1 MAAQKGSESSND
13 QADASLNELVRRF
26 WEVESCE
33 YVATRFSR
41 EQQDCEK
48 HFRKNVTRLPSGE
61 YSARL
66 PMKSSVD
73 SLGESYTQAHRRFL
87 NLERKL
93 QRHPDLRMQYSSFI
107 EEYLK
112 LNHMS
117 RVPAETIERCKYFLP
132 HHCVLKADSTTTKL
146 RVVFDGSAAT
156 STGYSLNEVM
166 MAGPVIQGKL
176 MHILLR
182 FRTYLVP
189 LTGDICK
196 MYRCVRMASADS
208 YYQYILWRDSPNK
221 ELQIFKLDTVT
232 YGTKAASFLSVRAMH
247 QLAHD
252 EAVSF
257 PVGSVALKNE
267 FYVDDFISGGDSVA
281 EVKVKLQETAAI
293 LARANF
299 KLRKWCSS
307 HAEVLSEIVDDEK
320 ESYMRFS
327 VGSEITKTLGLAWDP
342 SSDRLLFSLSFLEA
356 GSKPCR
362 WSVLAT
368 IARFYDPLGLL
379 GPVMTKSKIF
389 LQQLCKDKLTWDES
403 LPLQRYTAWVEMC
416 SSFNSISS
424 LSFPRAVPAAGCRVE
439 VHGFCDASEEAY
451 GACVYVVSSGR
462 TSQSRLLCSKS
473 RVAPLKTISVPK
485 LELCGAYLLAKLLHA
500 VRNMGFLDEEFFCWS
515 DSSVVLSW
523 IKDDPYKFN
532 VFVANRVASIQD
544 LTVNMKWQH
553 VATALNPADVLSRG
567 TTPEC
572 LAESKIWFHG
582 PEFLAGNRD
591 GWPSQ
596 RCLESSTLEMRSK
609 VMIATSPYDDITLRC
624 KYLNTFASMQR
635 VYAFVFK
642 FVNRIKHPGLNV
654 VDVNKGTWL
663 LLRLVQLSNLWSD
676 VKEIRSKGF
685 VKKSSSIASLLPFI
699 DQFGLL
705 RVGGRLANSTLPY
718 DARHPIIL
726 PRRHPIT
733 LALIAHHH
741 KNNLHVGARALLAKI
756 RLQYWPI
763 GGLRT
768 VSKVVRNCIECFRA
782 KPTVLEPIMASLPKE
797 RFLNSHPPI
806 KCYISVFI
814 CFASNAIHLE
824 LVKDLTT
831 AAFLGALKRFVSL
844 RGRPNQIWSD
854 NATLSGPKNE
864 LHDVK
869 KLLLSDPHKESVHR
883 VCLMDN
889 IEWKFIPPRS
899 PHFGGLRE
907 AAVKSAKH
915 HLYRSVG
922 RSILNYDE
930 LRTLVCQIAAI
941 INSRPLLSIS
951 ESPDDLDVLTPAHL
965 LFGGPPTVIFEP
977 DLSTLD
983 YNRLDGWQRV
993 TQLQQVFWNRWR
1005 EEYLTLLQQRSKWRT
1020 PDRRL
1025 QVNDVVLMKDENL
1038 PPFRWCNEHGA
1049 ML

>member
-1 MAAQKGSESSND
+1 
-13 QADASLNELVRRF
+13 
-26 WEVESCE
+26 
-33 YVATRFSR
+33 
-41 EQQDCEK
+41 
-48 HFRKNVTRLPSGE
+48 
-61 YSARL
+61 
-66 PMKSSVD
+66 
-73 SLGESYTQAHRRFL
+73 
-87 NLERKL
+87 
-93 QRHPDLRMQYSSFI
+93 
-107 EEYLK
+107 
-112 LNHMS
+112 
-117 RVPAETIERCKYFLP
+117 
-132 HHCVLKADSTTTKL
+132 
-146 RVVFDGSAAT
+146 
-156 STGYSLNEVM
+156 
-166 MAGPVIQGKL
+166 
-176 MHILLR
+176 
-182 FRTYLVP
+182 
-189 LTGDICK
+189 
-196 MYRCVRMASADS
+196 MYRCVRMASPDS
-208 YYQYILWRDSPNK
+208 YYQCILWRDSPDK

-252 EAVSF
+252 EADSF

-267 FYVDDFISGGDSVA
+267 FYVDDFISG
-281 EVKVKLQETAAI
+281 AI
-293 LARANF
+293 QL
-299 KLRKWCSS
+299 LRKWCSS
-307 HAEVLSEIVDDEK
+307 HAEVLSEIADDEK

-327 VGSEITKTLGLAWDP
+327 DGSEITKTLGLAWDP

-356 GSKPCR
+356 DSKLCR
-362 WSVLAT
+362 RSVLAT

-389 LQQLCKDKLTWDES
+389 LQQLRKDKLTWDES
-403 LPLQRYTAWVEMC
+403 LPLQRYTAAAL
-416 SSFNSISS
+416 I
-424 LSFPRAVPAAGCRVE
+424 LSFARAVLAAGCRVE

-462 TSQSRLLCSKS
+462 TSQSQLLCSKS
-473 RVAPLKTISVPK
+473 DSHQ
-485 LELCGAYLLAKLLHA
+485 LCGAYLLAKLLHA
-500 VRNMGFLDEEFFCWS
+500 VRNMGFLDGDFFCWS
-515 DSSVVLSW
+515 DSSVVLTW

-532 VFVANRVASIQD
+532 VFMANRVASIQD

-553 VATALNPADVLSRG
+553 VPTALNPADVLSRG

-582 PEFLAGNRD
+582 PEFLVGNRD
-591 GWPSQ
+591 EWPSQ

-705 RVGGRLANSTLPY
+705 RVGGRLANSTLPF

-741 KNNLHVGARALLAKI
+741 KKNLHVG
-756 RLQYWPI
+756 
-763 GGLRT
+763 T
-768 VSKVVRNCIECFRA
+768 VSKVVRNCIESFRA
-782 KPTVLEPIMASLPKE
+782 KPTVLEAIMASLPKE
-797 RFLNSHPPI
+797 RFLNSRAFAISGVDYCGPFYYKSEVRNRPPI

-814 CFASNAIHLE
+814 CFVSKAIHLE

-831 AAFLGALKRFVSL
+831 AAFLGALKIRVT
-844 RGRPNQIWSD
+844 SD
-854 NATLSGPKNE
+854 L
-864 LHDVK
+864 
-869 KLLLSDPHKESVHR
+869 HKESVHR

-899 PHFGGLRE
+899 PHFGGLWE

-965 LFGGPPTVIFEP
+965 LFGGPPTVILEP
-977 DLSTLD
+977 DLTTLD

-1005 EEYLTLLQQRSKWRT
+1005 EEYLTLLQQRSNWRT

-1025 QVNDVVLMKDENL
+1025 QVNDVVLMKDENCL
-1038 PPFRWCNEHGA
+1038 LFCGR
-1049 ML
+1049 

>member
-1 MAAQKGSESSND
+1 
-13 QADASLNELVRRF
+13 
-26 WEVESCE
+26 
-33 YVATRFSR
+33 
-41 EQQDCEK
+41 
-48 HFRKNVTRLPSGE
+48 
-61 YSARL
+61 
-66 PMKSSVD
+66 
-73 SLGESYTQAHRRFL
+73 
-87 NLERKL
+87 
-93 QRHPDLRMQYSSFI
+93 
-107 EEYLK
+107 
-112 LNHMS
+112 
-117 RVPAETIERCKYFLP
+117 
-132 HHCVLKADSTTTKL
+132 
-146 RVVFDGSAAT
+146 
-156 STGYSLNEVM
+156 
-166 MAGPVIQGKL
+166 
-176 MHILLR
+176 
-182 FRTYLVP
+182 
-189 LTGDICK
+189 
-196 MYRCVRMASADS
+196 
-208 YYQYILWRDSPNK
+208 
-221 ELQIFKLDTVT
+221 
-232 YGTKAASFLSVRAMH
+232 MH

-252 EAVSF
+252 EAGSF

-307 HAEVLSEIVDDEK
+307 HAEVLSEIADDEK

-327 VGSEITKTLGLAWDP
+327 DGSEITKTLGLAWDP

-362 WSVLAT
+362 RSVLAT
-368 IARFYDPLGLL
+368 SARFYDPLGLL

-424 LSFPRAVPAAGCRVE
+424 LSFPRAILAAGCRVE

-500 VRNMGFLDEEFFCWS
+500 VRNMGFLDGEFFCWS

-544 LTVNMKWQH
+544 LTLNMKWQH
-553 VATALNPADVLSRG
+553 VPTTLNPADVLSRG

-582 PEFLAGNRD
+582 PEFLVGNRD

-685 VKKSSSIASLLPFI
+685 VKNRVQSLLCCRSSTNLDFC
-699 DQFGLL
+699 
-705 RVGGRLANSTLPY
+705 VLAT
-718 DARHPIIL
+718 
-726 PRRHPIT
+726 
-733 LALIAHHH
+733 
-741 KNNLHVGARALLAKI
+741 
-756 RLQYWPI
+756 
-763 GGLRT
+763 
-768 VSKVVRNCIECFRA
+768 
-782 KPTVLEPIMASLPKE
+782 
-797 RFLNSHPPI
+797 PI

-814 CFASNAIHLE
+814 CFASKAIHLE

-831 AAFLGALKRFVSL
+831 AAFLGALKDSCHF
-844 RGRPNQIWSD
+844 
-854 NATLSGPKNE
+854 
-864 LHDVK
+864 

-899 PHFGGLRE
+899 PHFGGLWE

-965 LFGGPPTVIFEP
+965 LFGGPPTVILEP
-977 DLSTLD
+977 T
-983 YNRLDGWQRV
+983 
-993 TQLQQVFWNRWR
+993 
-1005 EEYLTLLQQRSKWRT
+1005 
-1020 PDRRL
+1020 
-1025 QVNDVVLMKDENL
+1025 
-1038 PPFRWCNEHGA
+1038 
-1049 ML
+1049 